1 MAVDGLS
8 RGHNIL
14 LDRGLQIQ
22 CWSFIGRFDGYWF
35 DTARWKQS
43 NFTTLHIWLND
54 YPVYYGPQA
63 PGIPWGLVD
72 NQAPHNL
79 QEFEYPYASTMVTL
93 QYGDEQDIT
102 NPTEQASLRAAMAAF
117 HATQPHVL
125 TYTNQWGTQF
135 SAAKMQSYMKEVQ
148 PDMLCFD
155 TYPFNGKLT
164 GGSPTNFYRDMQK
177 YRLLGLAGNS
187 GTGAQPI
194 PVGLYTQTWANDG
207 HVASESEIRL
217 NNFSA
222 WSFGYKM
229 VDGFFYESPR
239 DPSLVPILFSG
250 INTDN
255 PTPQFY
261 QVAETNRQSLNL
273 GSALVRLV
281 SDDVRFIAGKHATWF
296 GSADNSI
303 PSGVSAWSSTAD
315 PYITSIAATN
325 LGGKNGGLNGDVLVG
340 YLKPLDA
347 SFTNAG
353 HENDL
358 YFMIVNGL
366 SDANGSARDCQQ
378 LIHLDFDF
386 GDSGID
392 SLLRRS
398 RDTGAIEEIALAH
411 EGGSRYSLD
420 LYLDGGTGDL
430 FKFNNG
436 GIFVPEPTTMQLT
449 GIAVLILLG
458 FSFLR
463 MKRPKNCIATATS
476 RGTFNHGACC
486 RERLDHFW
494 RQNLPFWGKGRST
507 SPGRKHRD
515 FRPPLHGFTLVELL
529 VVITIIGI
537 LIALLLPAVQAAR
550 EAARR
555 MQCSNNLKQVALA
568 LFNYESGHG
577 TMPAGGM
584 LLSSTYGMS
593 WWMRVLPYLESENVV
608 AGIDYSKGGYT
619 GVNTKLADVLRH
631 MQFPFMYCPSS
642 NLPREVGCPEAGPPV
657 NFYVQA
663 ATYTG
668 ISGAADGNATNPYSA
683 RIVDTLTT
691 NSWASTGGVLIMGR
705 GIPIAEITDGTS
717 NTLVIGE
724 QSDFLTPAG
733 PVPSTWIPSS
743 TPCEFGDCR
752 SDCGH
757 GFPMGP
763 YPTMWPYEPQ
773 FNVTCV
779 YHPINFKSTTG
790 YGIKNNCGSNSP
802 IQSVH
807 PGVANVAF
815 ADGSVHTLSESLNMT
830 ILRCLATRNDGQPVS
845 GADY

>member
-1 MAVDGLS
+1 MQAVTVAKGGTYVDIGALGS
-8 RGHNIL
+8 DPLNYAYSEETYASNTEFNGHPG
-14 LDRGLQIQ
+14 DRG
-22 CWSFIGRFDGYWF
+22 
-35 DTARWKQS
+35 
-43 NFTTLHIWLND
+43 
-54 YPVYYGPQA
+54 
-63 PGIPWGLVD
+63 
-72 NQAPHNL
+72 
-79 QEFEYPYASTMVTL
+79 
-93 QYGDEQDIT
+93 
-102 NPTEQASLRAAMAAF
+102 MAAI
-117 HATQPHVL
+117 ADALMASMV
-125 TYTNQWGTQF
+125 
-135 SAAKMQSYMKEVQ
+135 AQS
-148 PDMLCFD
+148 
-155 TYPFNGKLT
+155 
-164 GGSPTNFYRDMQK
+164 
-177 YRLLGLAGNS
+177 
-187 GTGAQPI
+187 
-194 PVGLYTQTWANDG
+194 
-207 HVASESEIRL
+207 
-217 NNFSA
+217 
-222 WSFGYKM
+222 
-229 VDGFFYESPR
+229 
-239 DPSLVPILFSG
+239 
-250 INTDN
+250 
-255 PTPQFY
+255 
-261 QVAETNRQSLNL
+261 
-273 GSALVRLV
+273 
-281 SDDVRFIAGKHATWF
+281 
-296 GSADNSI
+296 
-303 PSGVSAWSSTAD
+303 
-315 PYITSIAATN
+315 
-325 LGGKNGGLNGDVLVG
+325 
-340 YLKPLDA
+340 
-347 SFTNAG
+347 
-353 HENDL
+353 
-358 YFMIVNGL
+358 
-366 SDANGSARDCQQ
+366 
-378 LIHLDFDF
+378 
-386 GDSGID
+386 
-392 SLLRRS
+392 
-398 RDTGAIEEIALAH
+398 
-411 EGGSRYSLD
+411 
-420 LYLDGGTGDL
+420 
-430 FKFNNG
+430 
-436 GIFVPEPTTMQLT
+436 VPEPSTWALFCI
-449 GIAVLILLG
+449 GAVCGGLPW
-458 FSFLR
+458 F
-463 MKRPKNCIATATS
+463 KRATRIRPMRRTS
-476 RGTFNHGACC
+476 TLSTIRN
-486 RERLDHFW
+486 
-494 RQNLPFWGKGRST
+494 RSYA
-507 SPGRKHRD
+507 
-515 FRPPLHGFTLVELL
+515 GFTLVELL

-663 ATYTG
+663 ATYAG

-717 NTLVIGE
+717 NTLAIGE

-763 YPTMWPYEPQ
+763 YPKIWPYEPQ